1 MDFTP
6 RLEAMRESHAQLHTL
21 LEDRTV
27 LACFGNRS
35 TLSFLLCNPH
45 QPELVGGAT
54 TEREGLALV
63 ERHRPTLLIISD
75 RLEQGCGIQLAISTK
90 ERHPDSLVLL
100 LLADVRR
107 RSLLRRAVAAGCD
120 GMCLEKRMGLGTMA
134 DAIRALVGGGLY
146 IDRELRVLL
155 RESHRGAGPELL
167 DRPTARELEVLEL
180 MVKGYTNPEIAQTL
194 VVSEQTIKTHIS
206 NLLLKLQAR
215 NRAHAVALGLCR
227 DLVNWPN
234 P

>member
-6 RLEAMRESHAQLHTL
+6 RLEALRETHAQLNAL
-21 LEDRTV
+21 LAGRTV
-27 LACFGNRS
+27 LACFGKRS
-35 TLSFLLCNPH
+35 TLSILLANPH
-45 QPELVGGAT
+45 RPELVWGAT
-54 TEREGLALV
+54 TELEGLALV
-63 ERHRPTLLIISD
+63 ERHRPTLLITSD
-75 RLEQGCGIQLAISTK
+75 RLEQGCGIQLAIGAK
-90 ERHPDSLVLL
+90 ERHPDGLVLL
-100 LLADVRR
+100 LLANSRHR
-107 RSLLRRAVAAGCD
+107 PLLRRAVEAGCD
-120 GMCLEKRMGLGTMA
+120 GLCLEKRMGLGTMA

-146 IDRELRVLL
+146 IDQELRDLL

-180 MVKGYTNPEIAQTL
+180 MVKGYTNLEIAQTL

-215 NRAHAVALGLCR
+215 NRAHAVALALCR